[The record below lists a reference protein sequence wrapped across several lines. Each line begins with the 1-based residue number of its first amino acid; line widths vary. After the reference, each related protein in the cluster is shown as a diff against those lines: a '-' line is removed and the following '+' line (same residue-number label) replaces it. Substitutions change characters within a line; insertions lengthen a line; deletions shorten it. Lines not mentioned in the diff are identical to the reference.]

1 MREQTL
7 RINGRPVRLVWKQV
21 KRMTLR
27 IKADGSLW
35 VTLPASGTAAAAEAF
50 VRSKERWIEEKLR
63 QRAEK
68 PAPPELRL
76 VTGETLPLWGRPV
89 TLQIKETAGTWRR
102 AVLKAGVL
110 ELTCRPEDGFE
121 ARRQILFRFYQEE
134 VKRQL
139 TLLIPECQ
147 QAVGRKAAGWTI
159 HPTKSRWGSCT
170 VKTGKIRISTLLAA
184 FPVPC
189 MKGVVIHELCHLL
202 VSGHGPKFYAEMDRA
217 WPEWRQ
223 WDPLL
228 KKGEP
233 VLRRL
238 FIPG

>member
-21 KRMTLR
+21 KRLTLR

-35 VTLPASGTAAAAEAF
+35 VTLPATGTAAAAEAF

-102 AVLKAGVL
+102 AVLKGDAL
-110 ELTCRPEDGFE
+110 ELVCRPEHGFE
-121 ARRQILFRFYQEE
+121 ARRQILFRFYQEQ
-134 VKRQL
+134 KHIQNNSPIPYLLFQL
-139 TLLIPECQ
+139 F
-147 QAVGRKAAGWTI
+147 VF
-159 HPTKSRWGSCT
+159 
-170 VKTGKIRISTLLAA
+170 LLAY
-184 FPVPC
+184 FLLLY
-189 MKGVVIHELCHLL
+189 IHFLI
-202 VSGHGPKFYAEMDRA
+202 F
-217 WPEWRQ
+217 
-223 WDPLL
+223 
-228 KKGEP
+228 
-233 VLRRL
+233 
-238 FIPG
+238 